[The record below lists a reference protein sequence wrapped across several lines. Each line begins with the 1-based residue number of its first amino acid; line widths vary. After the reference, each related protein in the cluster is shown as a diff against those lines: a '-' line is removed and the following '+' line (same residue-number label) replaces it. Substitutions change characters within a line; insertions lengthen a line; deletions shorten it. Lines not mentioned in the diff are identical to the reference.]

1 MNNFWENIARYPRF
15 FISAMLGLLLI
26 LISPFQ
32 KLLRTT
38 VGKIIFGVSIIGIR
52 CFISTVSYTHL
63 TLRTNREV

>member
-38 VGKIIFGVSIIGIR
+38 VGKIIFGVSIIGIG
-52 CFISTVSYTHL
+52 CFSSI
-63 TLRTNREV
+63 TLKNMLDI

>member
-38 VGKIIFGVSIIGIR
+38 VGKIIFGVSIIGIG
-52 CFISTVSYTHL
+52 CFISI
-63 TLRTNREV
+63 TLKICLIFKN

>member
-15 FISAMLGLLLI
+15 FISAMIGLLLI

-38 VGKIIFGVSIIGIR
+38 TGKIIFGLGFVGIVS
-52 CFISTVSYTHL
+52 FITF
-63 TLRTNREV
+63 TLKSMLDI